1 MAVIQL
7 RTGAEARV
15 TGALDGRAVVCANGG
30 TARELPG
37 TWSASVEW
45 LVRRLAPRFPG
56 LGFLELRYRVKS
68 WRRFED
74 CVADGEAVLGQAKE
88 LGARDVLLLGFSM
101 GGAVSVRIAGDES
114 VSTVVG
120 LAPWLPP
127 ELRLEPLRGRRLAIV
142 HGGLDSPFPGVPGV
156 RPSVS
161 RDAAE
166 RARALGVEVE
176 RRTIPGAT
184 HAIALRSRRGLVP
197 MPRAGRWAELVSD
210 ELERFCA

>member
-1 MAVIQL
+1 MVVEL
-7 RTGAEARV
+7 PTGAEARV
-15 TGALDGRAVVCANGG
+15 TGRIGERAVVCANGG

-45 LVRRLAPRFPG
+45 LVRRLAPRFPD
-56 LGFLELRYRVKS
+56 LGFVELRYRTRS

-74 CVADGEAVLGQAKE
+74 CVADGEAALAEAKE
-88 LGARDVLLLGFSM
+88 RGSRDVLLLWFSM
-101 GGAVSVRIAGDES
+101 GGAVAVRIAGDET

-127 ELRLEPLRGRRLAIV
+127 ALELEPLRGRRLAIV
-142 HGGLDSPFPGVPGV
+142 HGALDSPFPGVPGV

-161 RDAAE
+161 RAAAE
-166 RARALGVEVE
+166 RARALGVQVE
-176 RRTIPGAT
+176 RRTIPGAL
-184 HAIALRSRRGLVP
+184 HAIALRGRGGRVVP
-197 MPRAGRWAELVSD
+197 MPRAGRWAELVSG

>member
-1 MAVIQL
+1 VVVAL
-7 RTGAEARV
+7 ATGAEARV
-15 TGALDGRAVVCANGG
+15 TGAVDGRAVVCANGG
-30 TARELPG
+30 TAREAPG

-45 LVRRLAPRFPG
+45 LVRRLAPRFSG

-74 CVADGEAVLGQAKE
+74 CVADGEAALAHAKE
-88 LGARDVLLLGFSM
+88 LGAQEVLLLGFSM
-101 GGAVSVRIAGDES
+101 GGAVSVRIAGDKA

-127 ELRLEPLRGRRLAIV
+127 GLGLEPLRGRRLAIV
-142 HGGLDSPFPGVPGV
+142 HGALDSPFPGVPGV
-156 RPSVS
+156 RPSIS
-161 RDAAE
+161 LDAAE

-176 RRTIPGAT
+176 RRTIPGAL
-184 HAIALRSRRGLVP
+184 HAIALRSRGGLVP
-197 MPRAGRWAELVSD
+197 MPRASRWAELVGG

>member
-1 MAVIQL
+1 
-7 RTGAEARV
+7 V
-15 TGALDGRAVVCANGG
+15 TGAVDGRAVVCANGG
-30 TARELPG
+30 TAREVPG

-68 WRRFED
+68 WRRFEG
-74 CVADGEAVLGQAKE
+74 CVADGEAALGQAKE
-88 LGARDVLLLGFSM
+88 LGAHEVLLLGFSM
-101 GGAVSVRIAGDES
+101 GGAVSVRIAGDDA

-127 ELRLEPLRGRRLAIV
+127 ELGLEPLRGRRLAIV
-142 HGGLDSPFPGVPGV
+142 HGALDSPFPGVPGV
-156 RPSVS
+156 SPRISEA
-161 RDAAE
+161 AAE

-176 RRTIPGAT
+176 RRTIPGAL
-184 HAIALRSRRGLVP
+184 HAIALRSGSALVP
-197 MPRAGRWAELVSD
+197 MPRAGRWAELVGG

>member
-1 MAVIQL
+1 MVIAL
-7 RTGAEARV
+7 ETGAEARV
-15 TGALDGRAVVCANGG
+15 TGAVDGRAVVCANGG
-30 TARELPG
+30 TSREVPG

-45 LVRRLAPRFPG
+45 LVRALTPRFPR

-74 CVADGEAVLGQAKE
+74 CVADGEAALGHAKE
-88 LGARDVLLLGFSM
+88 LGAQEVLLLGFSM
-101 GGAVSVRIAGDES
+101 GGAVSVRIAGDDA

-127 ELRLEPLRGRRLAIV
+127 ELELEPLRGRRLAIV
-142 HGGLDSPFPGVPGV
+142 HGALDSPFPLVPGV

-161 RDAAE
+161 LAAAE
-166 RARALGVEVE
+166 RARALGVDVE
-176 RRTIPGAT
+176 RRTIPGAL

-197 MPRAGRWAELVSD
+197 MPRAGRWADLVAG

>member
-1 MAVIQL
+1 M
-7 RTGAEARV
+7 TGAVDA
-15 TGALDGRAVVCANGG
+15 RAVVCTNGG
-30 TARELPG
+30 TAREVPG

-74 CVADGEAVLGQAKE
+74 CVADGEAALGRAKE

-101 GGAVSVRIAGDES
+101 GGAVSVRIAGDEA

-127 ELRLEPLRGRRLAIV
+127 EVGLEPLRGRRLAIV

-156 RPSVS
+156 RPGVS

-166 RARALGVEVE
+166 RARSLGVEVE
-176 RRTIPGAT
+176 RRTIPGAV

-197 MPRAGRWAELVSD
+197 MPRAGRWAELVSG